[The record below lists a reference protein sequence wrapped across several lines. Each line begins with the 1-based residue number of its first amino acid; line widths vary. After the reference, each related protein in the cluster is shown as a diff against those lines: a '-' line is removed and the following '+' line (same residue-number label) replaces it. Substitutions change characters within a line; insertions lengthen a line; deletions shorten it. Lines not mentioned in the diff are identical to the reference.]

1 MLAESKLNYHLCSF
15 VLELFTFIFMSY
27 ETHMFRSRHIAEF
40 LYKQI
45 IVINC
50 SHNTTVNEQ

>member
-1 MLAESKLNYHLCSF
+1 MLEESKLNYHLYVF
-15 VLELFTFIFMSY
+15 VLEVFTLIFMSY
-27 ETHMFRSRHIAEF
+27 ETHMFRSVHIEEF